1 MTRAAM
7 AEKKKAAKTDKR
19 ISHHGRRIRHARLMK
34 GYTLRQLADVV
45 ECSESMISKLENSRL
60 SPSLAMLHRLADAL
74 DTTVPDLLILDRD
87 PEDETAV
94 TLFPADRFLKLPP
107 QPGDDPRMV
116 WFDRV
121 LPFDKSG
128 LLQVNLLH
136 LSPGAEQ
143 PRFLQHEGEEF
154 IFVLDGTLDVIVQDQ
169 THPVSAGGGIYFSSM
184 LDHRYAN
191 SGTEM
196 VRALWVNTPPTM

>member
-1 MTRAAM
+1 MTRAM
-7 AEKKKAAKTDKR
+7 ADKTRSSRSEQR
-19 ISHHGRRIRHARLMK
+19 ISHHGRRIRHARLVK

-60 SPSLAMLHRLADAL
+60 SPSLAMLHRLAEAL
-74 DTTVPDLLILDRD
+74 DTTVPDLLIVDG
-87 PEDETAV
+87 EATDEQAV
-94 TLFPADRFLKLPP
+94 TLFPADRFLKLPA
-107 QPGDDPRMV
+107 QADDQNQMV

-121 LPFDKSG
+121 LPFAKSG

-154 IFVLDGTLDVIVQDQ
+154 IFVLDGTLDVIVLDHV
-169 THPVSAGGGIYFSSM
+169 HPVAAGGGIHFSSM
-184 LDHRYAN
+184 LGHRYAN

>member
-1 MTRAAM
+1 MKQPRGAKRA
-7 AEKKKAAKTDKR
+7 ERR

-34 GYTLRQLADVV
+34 GYTLRQLAEIVD
-45 ECSESMISKLENSRL
+45 CSESMVSKLENSRL
-60 SPSLAMLHRLADAL
+60 SPSLAMLHRLAEAL
-74 DTTVPDLLILDRD
+74 DTTVPDLLIVGPQDDGAD
-87 PEDETAV
+87 PV
-94 TLFPADRFLKLPP
+94 TVFPAERFVERPAQDGEENRL
-107 QPGDDPRMV
+107 V

-121 LPFDKSG
+121 LPFDKQG

-136 LSPGAEQ
+136 LAPGAEQ

-154 IFVLDGTLDVIVQDQ
+154 IFVLDGTLDVIVKD
-169 THPVSAGGGIYFSSM
+169 HSYPVAAGGGIFFSSM

-191 SGTEM
+191 TGTEV

>member
-1 MTRAAM
+1 MTQKRQGNRT
-7 AEKKKAAKTDKR
+7 ERR
-19 ISHHGRRIRHARLMK
+19 ISHHGRRIRHARLIK
-34 GYTLRQLADVV
+34 GYTLRQLAEIV

-60 SPSLAMLHRLADAL
+60 SPSLAMLHRLAEAL
-74 DTTVPDLLILDRD
+74 DTTVPDLLIVG
-87 PEDETAV
+87 PEDDGSNPV
-94 TLFPADRFLKLPP
+94 TVFPSERFAERPAQDGEENRL
-107 QPGDDPRMV
+107 V

-121 LPFDKSG
+121 LPFDQQG

-136 LSPGAEQ
+136 LAPGAEQ

-154 IFVLDGTLDVIVQDQ
+154 IFVLDGTLDVIVEDQ
-169 THPVSAGGGIYFSSM
+169 TYPVAAGGGIFFSSM

-191 SGTEM
+191 TGTEV

>member
-1 MTRAAM
+1 MTRTAM
-7 AEKKKAAKTDKR
+7 TAKVKKAKAEPR
-19 ISHHGRRIRHARLMK
+19 ISHHGRKIRHARLMK
-34 GYTLRQLADVV
+34 GFTLRQLADVV

-87 PEDETAV
+87 PEDENAV

-107 QPGDDPRMV
+107 QPDEDNRMV

-154 IFVLDGTLDVIVQDQ
+154 IFVLDGMLDVIVLNQ
-169 THPVSAGGGIYFSSM
+169 TYPVSAGGGIHFSSM

-191 SGTEM
+191 SGTEV